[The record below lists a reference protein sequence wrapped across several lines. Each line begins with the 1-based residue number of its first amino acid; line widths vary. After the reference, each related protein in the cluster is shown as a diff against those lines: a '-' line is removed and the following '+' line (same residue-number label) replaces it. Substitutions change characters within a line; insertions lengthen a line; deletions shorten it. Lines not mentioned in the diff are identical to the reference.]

1 MHLRS
6 PPLSLPQKLPYCSP
20 PMCRRKKPINKMK
33 GYKKNTVEGISLSL
47 SLNLSLKEG
56 VEGPQTPIPAALCSA
71 CKLAF
76 FNLSLK
82 ELCTK
87 ISLQRVDRAG
97 G

>member
-6 PPLSLPQKLPYCSP
+6 PPLSLPQKLPHRSP

-33 GYKKNTVEGISLSL
+33 GYGKNTVEGISLSL
-47 SLNLSLKEG
+47 NLNLEEG
-56 VEGPQTPIPAALCSA
+56 IEGPQTPIPAALCFA

-76 FNLSLK
+76 FNLSLE

-87 ISLQRVDRAG
+87 IFLRHVDRAG